1 MGASIFPRITE
12 EHGFPP
18 ADFSYL
24 CGMRKSFIFLLILT
38 GIADSFGQDISAEY
52 DKNKDFSIY
61 KTFAIG
67 EGEIIT
73 PKDQRQ
79 IDDQKLHKYVKE
91 AIASELKDKGL
102 VQMDSLA
109 DLDVTYIIGS
119 LERSNLAS
127 SGTGGIGAGVVM
139 NDYEQSSFVIDM
151 NDRNDFLVWR
161 VNGITSTGHPNAQT
175 MIKEVVAKGFKKFSI
190 KPKKKKK

>member
-1 MGASIFPRITE
+1 
-12 EHGFPP
+12 
-18 ADFSYL
+18 
-24 CGMRKSFIFLLILT
+24 MRKSFIFLFILL
-38 GIADSFGQDISAEY
+38 GIADSFGQDIVAEY
-52 DKNKDFSIY
+52 DKDRDFTVY
-61 KTFAIG
+61 KTFSIG

-73 PKDQRQ
+73 PKDQRK
-79 IDDQKLHKYVKE
+79 IDDQKLHKWVRE

-102 VQMDSLA
+102 TQLDSLG
-109 DLDVTYIIGS
+109 DLNVTYIIGS

-151 NDRNDFLVWR
+151 NDRNNFLVWR
-161 VNGITSTGHPNAQT
+161 VNGVTSTNHPNANT
-175 MIKEVVAKGFKKFSI
+175 MIEEVVAKGFKKFSI